1 MPLPAPPEPMTGGSA
16 TFLKPTRSIKPPV
29 APPLTA
35 GAQKSAEQ
43 LLGVEQRVIS
53 ERLASLADRRER
65 ETKAAAALK
74 RLVVLRGPVG
84 KRDDPGLVLRALG
97 EEKPVTLIGVN
108 APSDTLRRLEGF
120 FGVTLTPDNEQKIL
134 DAVRSGFAG
143 STKQQRKVE
152 LLGWWPDEGVM
163 AVAVWPES

>member
-1 MPLPAPPEPMTGGSA
+1 MTGSGS
-16 TFLKPTRSIKPPV
+16 TLLRPTRSIKPPV
-29 APPLTA
+29 AQPPA
-35 GAQKSAEQ
+35 EGAQKSVEQ
-43 LLGVEQRVIS
+43 LLDMERKVIS

-65 ETKAAAALK
+65 ETRAAAALR

-84 KRDDPGLVLRALG
+84 KKDDPELVLRALG
-97 EEKPVTLIGVN
+97 GEKPVTLIGVN

-120 FGVTLTPDNEQKIL
+120 FGVTLTPDNERKIL

-152 LLGWWPDEGVM
+152 VLGWWPNEGVM